1 LSLIDPLDDFDDDGD
16 GEALI
21 RALVMSKHFSI
32 EILISYCA
40 IKIKNGSKRK
50 TRNYENYARVF
61 GFLLKFMPGDS

>member
-40 IKIKNGSKRK
+40 IKIKNGLKRK
-50 TRNYENYARVF
+50 NKK
-61 GFLLKFMPGDS
+61 L